1 MNAKP
6 IRIGVIGAG
15 ANTQKMHLPL
25 LQAIPGVQITDVA
38 NRTLESGQKIASEYH
53 IPRVHSNW
61 EAIATADDIDA
72 VVIGTWPYLHCP
84 ATMMSLAHNKH
95 VLCEARMAMN
105 KEEALQMLQAS
116 QDAPHL
122 IAQLVPAPFTLR
134 ADDTVKQ
141 VIASNQLGKISHIQ
155 TEFQTAP
162 VSRADEPLHWRRN
175 KIFSGENI
183 MTLGIIYETLLRWLP
198 PALWVSAQSKCFNDR
213 ALSSDSS
220 TIQIEIPDYLNV
232 QMQLGNGAQASMI
245 FSELA
250 PTARPP
256 HIEIFGN
263 KAALRLELL
272 PSVKLFTAQ
281 NSDKI
286 WEEMALPDMKNN
298 GWRVE
303 EEFIRSIR
311 NQTSPH
317 LTTFKEGLEYMK
329 FTSAVN
335 RSLQEEGKRT
345 FV

>member
-1 MNAKP
+1 MNEQP

-25 LQAIPGVQITDVA
+25 LQTIPGVLITDVA
-38 NRTLESGQKIASEYH
+38 NRTLASSQKIANAHH
-53 IPRVHSNW
+53 IPRAHSDW
-61 EAIATADDIDA
+61 EVIAKADDIDA

-84 ATMMSLAHNKH
+84 ATTMSLAHNKH

-105 KEEALQMLQAS
+105 MEEALQMLTAS

-141 VIASNQLGKISHIQ
+141 IIDSNELGQITHIQ

-162 VSRADEPLHWRRN
+162 VSLAHEPLHWRRN
-175 KIFSGENI
+175 KTFSGENI

-198 PALWVSAQSKCFNDR
+198 PASWVSAQSKCFNDR
-213 ALSSDSS
+213 ALSSGSS
-220 TIQIEIPDYLNV
+220 TIPIEIPDYLNV
-232 QMQLGNGAQASMI
+232 QMQLSNGAQASMI

-250 PTARPP
+250 PTAQSP

-286 WEEMALPDMKNN
+286 WKEITLPDMKYN

-311 NQTSPH
+311 GQESTH
-317 LTTFKEGLEYMK
+317 RTTFQQGLEYMK

-335 RSLQEEGKRT
+335 RSLQEEGKRV